1 MTLHVC
7 SQALQTSGTADDS
20 RIEEIRQATQVQLEK
35 IRQTA
40 EQSRQPGASMQSW
53 QESLREVR
61 DQAPK

>member
-1 MTLHVC
+1 MLNCVP
-7 SQALQTSGTADDS
+7 QALQASGTADDS
-20 RIEEIRQATQVQLEK
+20 RIEEIRQATQMQLEK

-61 DQAPK
+61 EQEPK